1 MDSQPQTQQSNLPQN
16 TAGNPSQPQAGPS
29 AFSSIRLAFI
39 VDTSVSMSQR
49 TSNGMSLLDVAKM
62 AADRMVSSLC
72 RQGGGHGR
80 PQIDRCVLFN
90 GRGELVTGLSDPFP
104 LFTKSLMH
112 LEALGSSDLGHT
124 ITNVMDAI
132 NIQRS
137 GSNGDTF
144 MRGRCPWKSAPW
156 AVFLITDHSACKAF
170 APAPT
175 RLLPDTEFVDGLFR
189 WDQRLYALVLGL
201 PGVLSNGVGGS
212 GGSAPPFS
220 DGVPDCPAFTSYC
233 ADTGGACT
241 FLRSMAHVNAA
252 ADALANA
259 LRSGVS
265 VGVSCARGGADFKTQ
280 VFSPTSP
287 LLFWPFPEDTWID
300 YSGLTSTGN
309 GAAGGNGGGN
319 GGSNTFAPIPKRGP
333 HPNIVLYPAGDCPRI
348 PEKLPADR
356 YELESPALAEML
368 KPGACFVACIAG
380 CMDPYQGGFGFLT
393 PSEAKK
399 GTVVLVVLAPG
410 FQRLLRLVEE
420 YQEKSV
426 DWRRRLGEFIKELP
440 LYYHEYLGKAL
451 KYIGIYNALPDRS
464 ERLIRPDKVDSQ
476 VIARRSKV
484 AEKLHF
490 TPASITNLNGPPT
503 APVVGG
509 GFLPGQRNGGG
520 GGTPGGLGLTGGK
533 LRIALIPRSQLLQE
547 VAALRNRL
555 FFARHEE
562 AEDEEQKHRTPIS
575 RMGNFEDYLKRKK
588 ELRPVAFKEES
599 PYRKQLFGN
608 PFKKIKFVDEAD
620 VHILFHT
627 NTNTNSYSYSNS
639 SFLIER

>member
-1 MDSQPQTQQSNLPQN
+1 MPPNVP
-16 TAGNPSQPQAGPS
+16 GNPALSQAGPS
-29 AFSSIRLAFI
+29 AFSSIRLAFVI
-39 VDTSVSMSQR
+39 DTSVSMSQR
-49 TSNGMSLLDVAKM
+49 TSNGMSLLDVAKI
-62 AADRMVSSLC
+62 AADRMVSNLC

-90 GRGELVTGLSDPFP
+90 GRGELVTGLNEPFS

-112 LEALGSSDLGHT
+112 LEVMGKSDLGQT
-124 ITNVMDAI
+124 IMEVMDAI

-156 AVFLITDHSACKAF
+156 AVFLITDHSACRTF
-170 APAPT
+170 APSPT

-201 PGVLSNGVGGS
+201 PGVLSNGS
-212 GGSAPPFS
+212 GGAPPFS

-252 ADALANA
+252 ADALANS

-265 VGVSCARGGADFKTQ
+265 VGVSCARGGVDLKTQ

-300 YSGLTSTGN
+300 YSVFTSS
-309 GAAGGNGGGN
+309 GAGVGVGGVSGSSSGGASG
-319 GGSNTFAPIPKRGP
+319 TLAPIPKRGP

-356 YELESPALAEML
+356 YELESPALADML
-368 KPGACFVACIAG
+368 SPGSCFVACIAG

-399 GTVVLVVLAPG
+399 GTVVLVVLPPG
-410 FQRLLRLVEE
+410 FQMLLRLVDE

-426 DWRRRLGEFIKELP
+426 DWRRRLGEYIKELP
-440 LYYHEYLGKAL
+440 LYYHEYLSKAL
-451 KYIGIYNALPDRS
+451 KYIGIYNALTDRS
-464 ERLIRPDKVDSQ
+464 DRLIRPDKVDSQ
-476 VIARRSKV
+476 VIARRSKA
-484 AEKLHF
+484 AERLHF
-490 TPASITNLNGPPT
+490 SPASITNLNGPPT
-503 APVVGG
+503 APVIGVGG
-509 GFLPGQRNGGG
+509 RLRTGGG
-520 GGTPGGLGLTGGK
+520 VGSDLGLPPGK
-533 LRIALIPRSQLLQE
+533 LRIAMIPRSQLLQE
-547 VAALRNRL
+547 VAVLRNKL

-588 ELRPVAFKEES
+588 ELRPVTFKEES

-620 VHILFHT
+620 VRLSLFYHISQIIFC
-627 NTNTNSYSYSNS
+627 
-639 SFLIER
+639 FL